1 MAYKISDECLSC
13 GVCEPEC
20 PNQAIS
26 MGDAHFEINPDRCT
40 ECVGFFDQPQCRS
53 VCPNEALGPDPA
65 HKESK
70 EELLAKK
77 IRLHP

>member
-1 MAYKISDECLSC
+1 VAYRISDECLSC

-26 MGDAHFEINPDRCT
+26 MGDAHFVIDPDRCT
-40 ECVGFFDQPQCRS
+40 ECVGFHDQPQCAS
-53 VCPNEALGPDPA
+53 VCPNEAAGPDPDR
-65 HKESK
+65 KETK

-77 IRLHP
+77 NRLHP

>member
-1 MAYKISDECLSC
+1 VAYKISDECLSC

-26 MGDAHFEINPDRCT
+26 MGDVHFVIDPDRCT
-40 ECVGFFDQPQCRS
+40 ECVGFFDQPQCVS
-53 VCPNEALGPDPA
+53 VCPNESIALDPDR
-65 HKESK
+65 KESK

-77 IRLHP
+77 NRLHP

>member
-53 VCPNEALGPDPA
+53 VCPNEAPGPDPA
-65 HKESK
+65 HVETKEQ
-70 EELLAKK
+70 LLAKK
-77 IRLHP
+77 NKLHP